1 MLKNSDP
8 VAGKKFQPASWE
20 YIPFAGGPRMCT
32 GHQKATL
39 EASYVVAR
47 MLQKFEKIESRDSR
61 PWAGQV
67 RLTSRNANGCLVS
80 LT

>member
-1 MLKNSDP
+1 
-8 VAGKKFQPASWE
+8 
-20 YIPFAGGPRMCT
+20 MCA

>member
-1 MLKNSDP
+1 
-8 VAGKKFQPASWE
+8 
-20 YIPFAGGPRMCT
+20 MCA

-47 MLQKFEKIESRDSR
+47 MLQEFEKIESRDSR